1 MEEIVRFERVA
12 GHLAAVPVQLGP
24 SIETRFVLDTGIG
37 LNLISSALATRIGA
51 RRTGAIHTGQRMSGQ
66 AVSVPLVTIP
76 RLSMGPHHRDHVP
89 AGILDLAG
97 LSAQFGVDGF
107 LSLQFFEST
116 AFTIGGPGRTIYLP
130 QRTPAGP
137 GTAASFEVPIRIDRD
152 GPSVSAFTDLRLPN
166 GRRASV
172 EIDSGSDSLILNAR
186 FLADLGLRADAE
198 GVRTVQG
205 TDETGYAY
213 TRRFARI
220 PDPVSLWDAPSISQ
234 RDLDV
239 MFQEI
244 MYDGLLGDAFLRRYD
259 VTYDVP
265 RSRVTFAEAP

>member
-1 MEEIVRFERVA
+1 MRFERVA

-37 LNLISSALATRIGA
+37 VNLISSALATRIGA
-51 RRTGAIHTGQRMSGQ
+51 HRTGATHTGRRMSGQ
-66 AVSVPLVTIP
+66 AISVPLVTIP

-97 LSAQFGVDGF
+97 LSAQFGVEGF
-107 LSLQFFEST
+107 LSLQFFDGT
-116 AFTIGGPGRTIYLP
+116 AFTIDGPGRTISLP
-130 QRTPAGP
+130 QRPPAGTEP
-137 GTAASFEVPIRIDRD
+137 TASCEVPLRVDRD

-172 EIDSGSDSLILNAR
+172 EIDSGSDSLILNAG
-186 FLADLGLRADAE
+186 FLTDLGLRTDAD

-220 PDPVSLWDAPSISQ
+220 SDPVSLWDAPSISQ

-244 MYDGLLGDAFLRRYD
+244 IYDGLLGDAFLRRYD
-259 VTYDVP
+259 VTYDIP
-265 RSRVTFAEAP
+265 RSRMAFADPP